1 MLPEVAD
8 VVVSERLLVSSSAI
22 YADGTAKARSHVT
35 KMELSYRKRKFTQ
48 LKVDN

>member
-8 VVVSERLLVSSSAI
+8 VISERLMVSSSAI

-35 KMELSYRKRKFTQ
+35 KME
-48 LKVDN
+48 